1 MTGGPL
7 ALIQEAVDRT
17 RVLTQR
23 RPPTGRTR
31 DRVADDLGSIATG
44 DARRFDPF
52 PLLRALPSRPTRSR
66 PPSPRPAAGSAATA
80 AARRCLGVIR
90 T

>member
-7 ALIQEAVDRT
+7 AQAVDRT
-17 RVLTQR
+17 RALTQR

-31 DRVADDLGSIATG
+31 DRVADDLGSIATD

-52 PLLRALPSRPTRSR
+52 PLLPSRPTRSR

-80 AARRCLGVIR
+80 AARRCLG
-90 T
+90 